1 LNGFAGFLN
10 IFADAGDRVA
20 GGQSETQQQK
30 NSPSFHLSSPP
41 GNKWLMVGGLLKS
54 SENRAKAGEF
64 QAKNLLLCSAAADL
78 LNRFCV

>member
-41 GNKWLMVGGLLKS
+41 GNKWLTVDG
-54 SENRAKAGEF
+54 
-64 QAKNLLLCSAAADL
+64 L
-78 LNRFCV
+78 LNRQRIGRKPLNFKRKVCHMAGSCTPG